1 MLDWDFILSLR
12 NDDKF
17 RPYFYDQHI
26 ISKNEHYE
34 YLTKQ
39 LTNKNF
45 NNWIITYNSKDVGY
59 IRILNNDV
67 SIMILKKFHNKSI
80 GTNALRLLEN
90 KAKDLGIKKLIGRI
104 MIDNKK
110 SENIFKK
117 NNYKLKIF
125 WYEKSLD
132 DVDV

>member
-1 MLDWDFILSLR
+1 MSDWDFILSLR

-39 LTNKNF
+39 LTNKNL
-45 NNWIITYNSKDVGY
+45 NNWIITYNLKDVGY

-67 SIMILKKFHNKSI
+67 SIMILKKFHNEGI
-80 GTNALRLLEN
+80 GTDALRLLEN
-90 KAKDLGIKKLIGRI
+90 KAKDLGIEKLIGRI

-117 NNYKLKIF
+117 NNYKLKMF
-125 WYEKSLD
+125 WYEKEI
-132 DVDV
+132 

>member
-67 SIMILKKFHNKSI
+67 NIMILKKFHNKSI

-117 NNYKLKIF
+117 NNYKLKMF
-125 WYEKSLD
+125 WYEKSLE